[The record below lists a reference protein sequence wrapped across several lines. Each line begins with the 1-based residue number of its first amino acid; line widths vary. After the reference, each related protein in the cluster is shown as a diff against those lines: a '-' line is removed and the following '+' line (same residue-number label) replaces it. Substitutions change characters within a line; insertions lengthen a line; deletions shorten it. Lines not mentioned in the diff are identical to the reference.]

1 MQKVKEGLSDSER
14 NAIERNKSKEGET
27 RKGKHVYAWK
37 KLKKRGNKPRKD
49 ECVKRDSKTNF

>member
-1 MQKVKEGLSDSER
+1 MHLREIRAKRERLGKVHFCMLG
-14 NAIERNKSKEGET
+14 
-27 RKGKHVYAWK
+27 